1 MQQFQKTPTG
11 LTMQVS
17 TLIINFARNNNLCKT
32 GHQTCL
38 QSHLSLKGL
47 AYSIACTYIAA
58 LSYHCKLQRFHDP
71 TSVFLVIKLLQGLK
85 RARHTADSRLP
96 ITKSILTK
104 IFQVLPCI
112 CRNDFESS
120 LFAAA
125 FSLAFH
131 GLLRVG
137 ELVIHPNS
145 SSRVLQS
152 SDVNVDRAQGAI
164 NITITYSKTDQMG
177 RGTVLNISRVGD
189 QTCPLDKIVAFKVRP
204 NITGPFF
211 CHFDSSP
218 LTRYQFTAILSNAV
232 KMLKLSNKYTS
243 Q

>member
-1 MQQFQKTPTG
+1 M
-11 LTMQVS
+11 
-17 TLIINFARNNNLCKT
+17 
-32 GHQTCL
+32 
-38 QSHLSLKGL
+38 
-47 AYSIACTYIAA
+47 
-58 LSYHCKLQRFHDP
+58 
-71 TSVFLVIKLLQGLK
+71 
-85 RARHTADSRLP
+85 
-96 ITKSILTK
+96 
-104 IFQVLPCI
+104 
-112 CRNDFESS
+112 
-120 LFAAA
+120 FAAA

-152 SDVNVDRAQGAI
+152 SEVNVDRAQGAI

-189 QTCPLDKIVAFKVRP
+189 QTCPLDKIVAFLKVRP

-218 LTRYQFTAILSNAV
+218 LTRYQFTAILSKAV

-243 Q
+243 HSFRIGASTELALRGFSSDVIQKSGRWRSSCYRSFIRIPQF

>member
-1 MQQFQKTPTG
+1 
-11 LTMQVS
+11 MQVS

-32 GHQTCL
+32 GHQLVFTRTIYL
-38 QSHLSLKGL
+38 HLSFKGI
-47 AYSIACTYIAA
+47 AYSTARTYIAA

-71 TSVFLVIKLLQGLK
+71 TSEFLIIKLLQGLK
-85 RARHTADSRLP
+85 RARHTADSKLP
-96 ITKSILTK
+96 ITKRILTK
-104 IFQVLPCI
+104 IFQVLLCI

-131 GLLRVG
+131 GLLRIG

-164 NITITYSKTDQMG
+164 NITITYSKTDQMVK
-177 RGTVLNISRVGD
+177 GTVLNILRVGD
-189 QTCPLDKIVAFKVRP
+189 QTCPFDNIVAFLESDQIFRP
-204 NITGPFF
+204 IFLPF
-211 CHFDSSP
+211 
-218 LTRYQFTAILSNAV
+218 
-232 KMLKLSNKYTS
+232 
-243 Q
+243 

>member
-1 MQQFQKTPTG
+1 M
-11 LTMQVS
+11 
-17 TLIINFARNNNLCKT
+17 
-32 GHQTCL
+32 
-38 QSHLSLKGL
+38 
-47 AYSIACTYIAA
+47 
-58 LSYHCKLQRFHDP
+58 
-71 TSVFLVIKLLQGLK
+71 QGLK

-104 IFQVLPCI
+104 IFQVLPSI

-177 RGTVLNISRVGD
+177 KGTVLNILRVGD
-189 QTCPLDKIVAFKVRP
+189 QTCPFDNIVAFLRVRP

-218 LTRYQFTAILSNAV
+218 LTRYQFTAILSKAV
-232 KMLKLSNKYTS
+232 KMLKLSSKYPSHSFRIGASTELALRGFS
-243 Q
+243 SVSYRNRVDGGPAATGHIFVFHSSNSHIHVFCTFVDRQVLWLVGSSLLKHKQKL